1 MRPVEMNKAGLLAA
15 AMYAILEDRL
25 AKGRVECFSVQTE
38 LLPGSVIDATLF
50 GTIISGYIRVNGI
63 HRRDFVI
70 DFDFVTGSNTI
81 KVEVPYK
88 MEYCGRDRSITRL
101 DVKEPIEINFD
112 KRRITFKHVHTLSTK
127 NVAWDWASV
136 KGTALDII
144 GIILGEEN
152 S

>member
-63 HRRDFVI
+63 RRRDFVI

-81 KVEVPYK
+81 KVEVSYK
-88 MEYCGRDRSITRL
+88 TEHYQDKRVNVNGPAEIDFENRSITYKR
-101 DVKEPIEINFD
+101 VHEFSMKE
-112 KRRITFKHVHTLSTK
+112 
-127 NVAWDWASV
+127 VAWDWMAV

-144 GIILGEEN
+144 GMIY
-152 S
+152 SD

>member
-38 LLPGSVIDATLF
+38 LPCSVIDATLF

-63 HRRDFVI
+63 CRRDFVI

-88 MEYCGRDRSITRL
+88 DEYYGRDRSITRIN
-101 DVKEPIEINFD
+101 VKEPIEINFD
-112 KRRITFKHVHTLSTK
+112 KRHITFKHVHTLSMK

-144 GIILGEEN
+144 GMILGEEN